1 MELVNILTITL
12 TLFAV
17 IDIFGSIPVIINLR
31 QKSGSIQSFKATL
44 VSGLIMISFLFL
56 GEQILNLIGIDF
68 ASFAIAGAI
77 VIFLIGLEMILGID
91 IFKSSPEDSSGTI
104 VPVAFPLIAGAGTLT
119 TLISLRSTFETI
131 EIIIGVVINLIIVY
145 VVLKTTSHIERV
157 LGKGGVDVL
166 RRVFGIIL
174 MAISIKLFKANW

>member
-104 VPVAFPLIAGAGTLT
+104 VPVAFPLIAGAGTFT

>member
-44 VSGLIMISFLFL
+44 VSGVIMISFLFL

-68 ASFAIAGAI
+68 TSFAIAGAI

-145 VVLKTTSHIERV
+145 VVLKTTSHIERI

>member
-44 VSGLIMISFLFL
+44 VSGVIMISFLFL

-119 TLISLRSTFETI
+119 TLISLRSTFETL
-131 EIIIGVVINLIIVY
+131 EIIVGVVINLIIVY
-145 VVLKTTSHIERV
+145 VVLKTTSHIERI

>member
-119 TLISLRSTFETI
+119 TLISLRSTFDTI
-131 EIIIGVVINLIIVY
+131 EIIIGIVINLIIVY

>member
-44 VSGLIMISFLFL
+44 VSGVIMISFLFL

-68 ASFAIAGAI
+68 TSFAIAGAI

-145 VVLKTTSHIERV
+145 VVLKTTSHIERI

-174 MAISIKLFKANW
+174 MAISIQLFKANW

>member
-119 TLISLRSTFETI
+119 TLISLRSTFDTI

>member
-131 EIIIGVVINLIIVY
+131 EIIMGVVINLIIVY
-145 VVLKTTSHIERV
+145 VVLKTTSHIERI

>member
-1 MELVNILTITL
+1 M
-12 TLFAV
+12 
-17 IDIFGSIPVIINLR
+17 IINLR

-44 VSGLIMISFLFL
+44 VSGVIMISFLFL

-68 ASFAIAGAI
+68 TSFAIAGAI

-145 VVLKTTSHIERV
+145 VVLKTTSHIERI

-166 RRVFGIIL
+166 KPFYNLIL
-174 MAISIKLFKANW
+174 

>member
-119 TLISLRSTFETI
+119 TLISLRSTFDAI